1 MGAPLTL
8 AVTDCNRR
16 VRQFLRR
23 ELTAEGYL
31 VEEVASEVGLWRVLS
46 GQRPPALVILDPEI
60 SQGRAERL
68 LVRLQTSHPELPM
81 VIHSFASEESASF
94 PLGPWRVFV
103 EKGGNS
109 IDRLKAVVAALL
121 RHYPPPIPS
130 RGGGV
135 DDPVGDRRQEGGE
148 G

>member
-1 MGAPLTL
+1 
-8 AVTDCNRR
+8 
-16 VRQFLRR
+16 LRR
-23 ELTAEGYL
+23 ELTAESYL
-31 VEEVASEVGLWRVLS
+31 VKEVASEAELWRVLN

-68 LVRLQTSHPELPM
+68 LVRFQTSHPGLPM
-81 VIHSFASEESASF
+81 VIHGFASEDSASL

-130 RGGGV
+130 QGGGV
-135 DDPVGDRRQEGGE
+135 DDPAGDRRQGGGE

>member
-1 MGAPLTL
+1 MTL
-8 AVTDCNRR
+8 VVTDSNRR

-31 VEEVASEVGLWRVLS
+31 IEEVASEAGLWRVLS
-46 GQRPPALVILDPEI
+46 GQRPPALIILDPEI

-68 LVRLQTSHPELPM
+68 LVRLQASHPGLPM
-81 VIHSFASEESASF
+81 VIHSFVSEEPASF
-94 PLGPWRVFV
+94 PLGPSRVFV

-109 IDRLKAVVAALL
+109 IDRLKAAVAALL
-121 RHYPPPIPS
+121 HHYPPPIPS
-130 RGGGV
+130 RGGEGG
-135 DDPVGDRRQEGGE
+135 DPAGDRRQGGGE